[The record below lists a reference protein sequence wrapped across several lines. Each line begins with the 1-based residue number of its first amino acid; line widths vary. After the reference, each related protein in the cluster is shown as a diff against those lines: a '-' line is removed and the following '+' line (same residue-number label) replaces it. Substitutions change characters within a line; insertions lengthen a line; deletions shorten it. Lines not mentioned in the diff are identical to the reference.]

1 MAKPAPSHHLNL
13 HGERWELSRDSWSLW
28 LPLQSSTGCKTL
40 PEKLLP
46 SKYLQLSSAWMSFS
60 TDWWVQHTLLVKIP
74 HKSVHTPLGFLGR
87 TPSWASEEFIP
98 MKKQLLNLTG
108 EKVLSSKVS
117 LWKNRNILAVL
128 RDWSLFKLGWD
139 VLSTSPTPE
148 PVNFTGCLPQI
159 LISRKISRA
168 QSSARKRLNEALSIY
183 WTSLPL
189 TAAGKRFP
197 LLSSP
202 RGQRR
207 NQNFH
212 ECKFQLQ
219 LILMTMTSLLYEVHN
234 EPDHRLAKSHDKL
247 QACPSGSQCFLYPRF
262 KQRMPP
268 ASAHEEPSSAID
280 KWLFCFTFFFN

>member
-1 MAKPAPSHHLNL
+1 
-13 HGERWELSRDSWSLW
+13 
-28 LPLQSSTGCKTL
+28 
-40 PEKLLP
+40 
-46 SKYLQLSSAWMSFS
+46 MSFS
-60 TDWWVQHTLLVKIP
+60 TDQRVQCMLLVKVL
-74 HKSVHTPLGFLGR
+74 HKSVRTPLGFLGR
-87 TPSWASEEFIP
+87 NLPHWHQRSLFP
-98 MKKQLLNLTG
+98 KKQLLNLTG
-108 EKVLSSKVS
+108 EKTPSSKVS
-117 LWKNRNILAVL
+117 LRKNRNILAVP
-128 RDWSLFKLGWD
+128 RGWSLFKLGWD

-148 PVNFTGCLPQI
+148 PVNFTGCLSQI

-168 QSSARKRLNEALSIY
+168 QSSVRKRLNKALSIY

-189 TAAGKRFP
+189 TAAGKRFL

-202 RGQRR
+202 RGQWR

-262 KQRMPP
+262 KRRVPP